1 MKKAAAVL
9 LTIPFL
15 FLSNYEPSEPPEL
28 VLVEVK
34 PVEAAVL
41 TPEVVT
47 EPEVTEKPAAVPI
60 YMGEFTLTAYCSCSK
75 CCGKWASDR
84 PVDDNGNEIVIGST
98 GEVLKSNYS
107 IAVDPDIIPYGSMV
121 IINGK
126 EYKAQDTGGAIT
138 GSRID
143 VYFSSH
149 EEALEFGRQAADVY
163 LKEVL

>member
-1 MKKAAAVL
+1 MKKAAVL

-15 FLSNYEPSEPPEL
+15 WLSNYEPTPEP
-28 VLVEVK
+28 VFVEAI

-41 TPEVVT
+41 TPEV
-47 EPEVTEKPAAVPI
+47 EEVIEDEPAAEPI

-75 CCGKWASDR
+75 CCGKWASNR

-98 GEVLKSNYS
+98 GEVLRSDYS
-107 IAVDPDIIPYGSMV
+107 IAVDPDVIPYGSIV

-149 EEALEFGRQAADVY
+149 EEALEFGRQAADVF

>member
-1 MKKAAAVL
+1 MRKLVALL

-15 FLSNYEPSEPPEL
+15 YLSRYEPSTLPEFI
-28 VLVEVK
+28 EVK
-34 PVEAAVL
+34 PVGAAVQ
-41 TPEVVT
+41 TFEIVT
-47 EPEVTEKPAAVPI
+47 ESVVEPAAEPI

-84 PVDDNGNEIVIGST
+84 PVDEYGNEIVIGST
-98 GEVLKSNYS
+98 GEVLRSGHS
-107 IAVDPDIIPYGSMV
+107 IAVDPEIIPYGSIV

-126 EYKAQDTGGAIT
+126 EYEAQDTGGAIT

-149 EEALEFGRQAADVY
+149 EEALEFGRQTADIY
-163 LKEVL
+163 LKEVF

>member
-1 MKKAAAVL
+1 MKKAAVL
-9 LTIPFL
+9 LTILFL
-15 FLSNYEPSEPPEL
+15 FLSNNEPTPEP
-28 VLVEVK
+28 VFVEAI

-41 TPEVVT
+41 TPEV
-47 EPEVTEKPAAVPI
+47 EEVIEDEPAAEPI
-60 YMGEFTLTAYCSCSK
+60 YMGEFTLTAYCSCDK

-84 PVDDNGNEIVIGST
+84 PVDDSGNEIVIGST
-98 GEVLKSNYS
+98 GEVLRSDYS
-107 IAVDPDIIPYGSMV
+107 IAVDPDVIPYGSIV

-149 EEALEFGRQAADVY
+149 KEALEFGRQAADVY
-163 LKEVL
+163 LKEVF

>member
-1 MKKAAAVL
+1 MKKAAVL
-9 LTIPFL
+9 LTISFL
-15 FLSNYEPSEPPEL
+15 FLSNHEPTPEP
-28 VLVEVK
+28 VFVEAI

-41 TPEVVT
+41 TPVVDDVI
-47 EPEVTEKPAAVPI
+47 EDEPAAEPI

-75 CCGKWASDR
+75 CCGKWASNR
-84 PVDDNGNEIVIGST
+84 PVDDSGNEIVIGST
-98 GEVLKSNYS
+98 GEVLRSDYS
-107 IAVDPDIIPYGSMV
+107 IAVDPDVIPYGSIV

-163 LKEVL
+163 LKEVF